1 MASRDTIKHTISVN
15 EPVGASIGD
24 EWSSPNIPNIIYKRV
39 LENGTT
45 SWAAIPTNTAQL
57 VDHLRSLTMPIRP
70 TTGRTAS
77 IGDRGALLAQ
87 TAGSITVPADVFAA
101 GDVFTIYNRTSI
113 AENINQGA
121 GLTMYLAGTPST
133 GTRTIA
139 QRGMATVVFIT
150 PTEAVISGA
159 GVT

>member
-24 EWSSPNIPNIIYKRV
+24 EWSSPATPNIVYKRV
-39 LENGTT
+39 VQDGTVR
-45 SWAAIPTNTAQL
+45 WAAIPTNTAQL
-57 VDHLRSLTMPIRP
+57 VDQLRSLNIPTRP

-87 TAGSITVPADVFAA
+87 TAGAITVPADVFAP
-101 GDVFTIYNRTSI
+101 GDVFTIYNRTS
-113 AENINQGA
+113 ASENINQGV
-121 GLTMYLAGTPST
+121 GLTMYLAGTAST

-139 QRGMATVVFIT
+139 QRGIATVVFIT

-159 GVT
+159 GLS